1 MVKEAV
7 KSKTPMLDSFAR
19 DLVLMASSGQ
29 LDPIVGRE
37 PEINRI
43 MHILARRRKNNPVLI
58 GEPGVGKTAIVEGLA
73 HRIAQGTAPEVFL
86 DKHIM
91 VIDMGSLVAGT
102 KFRGEFEERL
112 KNLVKEVE
120 LVKNVILFIDEIH
133 TIVGAGG
140 SEGAVDAANIL
151 KPALARG
158 TFQCIGATTMDE
170 YRKHIEKD
178 AALERR
184 FQTVLVE
191 EPDREH
197 TLEILKGLR
206 TNYENFHN
214 VSFSDE
220 ALEAAVDLSSRYITS
235 RMQPDK
241 AIDLLDESGA
251 HCRIAF
257 VEKPA
262 EMLNIEDKIQRLTDT
277 KKHFVQVQAYEEAA
291 KIRDEINKL
300 KYTLDM
306 MGQEWRASLKKSRN
320 IIDVEDI
327 CRTLSSTTGIPVSGI
342 SRNETEKLLKM
353 EEYLH
358 KYVVAQDDAI
368 KAVSAAIRRSR
379 AGIASPKRPLGSFI
393 FLGPTGVGKTY
404 LAKQL
409 AQYLFGSEDA
419 LIRVDMSDYMEKHTT
434 SRLVGS
440 PPGYVGYGE
449 GGWLTEKVRR
459 KPYCV
464 ILFDEIEKA
473 HPDVFNLLLQM
484 LEEGEIQ
491 DSLGHRVSFRNAI
504 IIMTSNAGTREFAS
518 DSMVGFRREEESES
532 RSTIRSAAL
541 NELKR
546 SFRPEFLNRID
557 EIVVFDLLKPEE
569 IEAIFD
575 LMISELSGRLK
586 EKGITLSLSPK
597 AKKYFIEKGFDA
609 KFGARPMRRLIQKEL
624 EDEIAL
630 KLING
635 ELKSGFKVVFSEPCR
650 GKAFSHLRCCC
661 KQPAS
666 RK

>member
-7 KSKTPMLDSFAR
+7 KSKTPMLDSFAI

-29 LDPIVGRE
+29 LDPIVGRDR
-37 PEINRI
+37 EINRL

-58 GEPGVGKTAIVEGLA
+58 GEPGVGKTAIVEGFA
-73 HRIAQGTAPEVFL
+73 QRIAQGTAPEVFQE
-86 DKHIM
+86 KRIM

-120 LVKNVILFIDEIH
+120 SVKNVILFIDEIH

-262 EMLNIEDKIQRLTDT
+262 EMLNVEDKIQRLADE

-291 KIRDEINKL
+291 KARDEINKL

-306 MGQEWRASLKKSRN
+306 MAQEWRASLKLSRN

-327 CRTLSSTTGIPVSGI
+327 CRTLSAMTGIPVSGI

-358 KYVVAQDDAI
+358 RFVVAQDDAI

-504 IIMTSNAGTREFAS
+504 IIMTSNVGTREFAS
-518 DSMVGFRREEESES
+518 DSMVGFRREEESQS

-557 EIVVFDLLKPEE
+557 EIVVFDMLRAEE

-575 LMISELSGRLK
+575 LMLKELSDRLK
-586 EKGITLSLSPK
+586 EKGITISLSK
-597 AKKYFIEKGFDA
+597 RARKYFIEKGFDP

-635 ELKSGFKVVFSEPCR
+635 ELVPGSKVEFSEPCR

-666 RK
+666 QK

>member
-1 MVKEAV
+1 MVKETV

-37 PEINRI
+37 TEINRL

-58 GEPGVGKTAIVEGLA
+58 GEPGVGKTAIVEGFA
-73 HRIAQGTAPEVFL
+73 HRIAQGTAPDVFQEKRL
-86 DKHIM
+86 M

-120 LVKNVILFIDEIH
+120 SAKNVILFIDEIH

-184 FQTVLVE
+184 FQTILVE

-262 EMLNIEDKIQRLTDT
+262 EMLNLEDKIARLTET

-291 KIRDEINKL
+291 KVRDEINKL
-300 KYTLDM
+300 KYTLDV
-306 MGQEWRASLKKSRN
+306 MGQEWRASLKQNRN

-327 CRTLSSTTGIPVSGI
+327 CRTLSSMTGIPVSGI

-353 EEYLH
+353 EEHLH
-358 KYVVAQDDAI
+358 QNVIAQDDAI

-491 DSLGHRVSFRNAI
+491 DSMGHRVSFRNAV

-518 DSMVGFRREEESES
+518 DSMVGFRREEEAES

-557 EIVVFDLLKPEE
+557 EIVVFDMLRPKE

-575 LMISELSGRLK
+575 LMIRELSERLK
-586 EKGITLSLSPK
+586 EKEIALSISAK

-635 ELKSGFKVVFSEPCR
+635 ELKDGDCAQVTLTKGRIQIS
-650 GKAFSHLRCCC
+650 
-661 KQPAS
+661 
-666 RK
+666 

>member
-1 MVKEAV
+1 MVKENV
-7 KSKTPMLDSFAR
+7 KSKTPLLDSFAK
-19 DLVLMASSGQ
+19 DLVFMASSGQ

-37 PEINRI
+37 AEINRL

-58 GEPGVGKTAIVEGLA
+58 GDPGVGKTAIVEGLA
-73 HRIAQGTAPEVFL
+73 QRIAQGSAPEVFQG
-86 DKHIM
+86 KRIM

-120 LVKNVILFIDEIH
+120 SAKDVILFIDEIH

-158 TFQCIGATTMDE
+158 SFQCIGATTMDE
-170 YRKHIEKD
+170 YRKRIEKD

-184 FQTVLVE
+184 FQTILVE

-214 VSFSDE
+214 VSFTDE
-220 ALEAAVDLSSRYITS
+220 ALEAAVDLSTRYITS

-262 EMLNIEDKIQRLTDT
+262 EMLNLEDKVVRLTEE
-277 KKHFVQVQAYEEAA
+277 KKHYVQIQAYEDAA
-291 KIRDEINKL
+291 RVRDEVNKI

-306 MGQEWRASLKKSRN
+306 MGEEWRASLKMSRN

-327 CRTLSSTTGIPVSGI
+327 CRTLSVMTGIPVSGI
-342 SRNETEKLLKM
+342 SRSETEKLLKM

-358 KYVVAQDDAI
+358 QYVVGQDDAI

-379 AGIASPKRPLGSFI
+379 AGIASPRRPLGSFI

-409 AQYLFGSEDA
+409 ANYLFGSEDA

-440 PPGYVGYGE
+440 PPGYVGYEE

-491 DSLGHRVSFRNAI
+491 DNMGRRVSFRNAV

-518 DSMVGFRREEESES
+518 DSIVGFRREEESRS

-557 EIVVFDLLKPEE
+557 EVVVFDLLQPKQ

-575 LMISELSGRLK
+575 LMLKELSDRLA
-586 EKGITLSLSPK
+586 EKGITISLTPK
-597 AKKYFIEKGFDA
+597 TKKYFIKKGFDP

-624 EDEIAL
+624 EDVIAL

-635 ELKSGFKVVFSEPCR
+635 ELKSGSTVEF
-650 GKAFSHLRCCC
+650 
-661 KQPAS
+661 
-666 RK
+666 

>member
-1 MVKEAV
+1 
-7 KSKTPMLDSFAR
+7 MLDSFAR

-29 LDPIVGRE
+29 LDPIVGRDR
-37 PEINRI
+37 EINRL

-58 GEPGVGKTAIVEGLA
+58 GEPGVGKTAIVEGFA
-73 HRIAQGTAPEVFL
+73 QRIAQGTAPEVFQE
-86 DKHIM
+86 KRIM

-120 LVKNVILFIDEIH
+120 SVKNVILFIDEIH

-262 EMLNIEDKIQRLTDT
+262 EMLNVEDKIQRLTDE

-291 KIRDEINKL
+291 KARDEINKL

-306 MGQEWRASLKKSRN
+306 MAQEWRASLKLSRN

-327 CRTLSSTTGIPVSGI
+327 CRTLSAMTGIPVSGI

-358 KYVVAQDDAI
+358 KFVVAQDDAI

-518 DSMVGFRREEESES
+518 DSMVGFRREEESQS

-557 EIVVFDLLKPEE
+557 EIVVFDMLRAEE

-575 LMISELSGRLK
+575 LMLKELSDRLK
-586 EKGITLSLSPK
+586 EKGITISLSK
-597 AKKYFIEKGFDA
+597 RARKYFIEKGFDP

-635 ELKSGFKVVFSEPCR
+635 ELVPGSKVEFSEPCR

-666 RK
+666 QK

>member
-1 MVKEAV
+1 
-7 KSKTPMLDSFAR
+7 MLDSFAR

-29 LDPIVGRE
+29 LDPIVGRDR
-37 PEINRI
+37 EINRL

-58 GEPGVGKTAIVEGLA
+58 GEPGVGKTAIVEGFA
-73 HRIAQGTAPEVFL
+73 QRIAQGTAPEVFQE
-86 DKHIM
+86 KRIM

-120 LVKNVILFIDEIH
+120 SVKNVILFIDEIH

-262 EMLNIEDKIQRLTDT
+262 EMLNVEDKIQRLTDE

-291 KIRDEINKL
+291 KARDEINKL

-306 MGQEWRASLKKSRN
+306 MAQEWRASLKLSRN

-327 CRTLSSTTGIPVSGI
+327 CRTLSAMTGIPVSGI

-358 KYVVAQDDAI
+358 RFVVAQDDAI

-518 DSMVGFRREEESES
+518 DSMVGFRREEESQS
-532 RSTIRSAAL
+532 RSTIKSAAL

-557 EIVVFDLLKPEE
+557 EIVVFDMLRAEE

-575 LMISELSGRLK
+575 LMLKELSDRLK
-586 EKGITLSLSPK
+586 EKGITISLSK
-597 AKKYFIEKGFDA
+597 RARKYFIEKGFDP

-635 ELKSGFKVVFSEPCR
+635 ELVPGSKVEFSEPCR

-666 RK
+666 QK

>member
-1 MVKEAV
+1 
-7 KSKTPMLDSFAR
+7 MLDSFAR

-37 PEINRI
+37 TEINRL

-58 GEPGVGKTAIVEGLA
+58 GEPGVGKTAIVEGFA
-73 HRIAQGTAPEVFL
+73 HRIAQGTAPDVFL
-86 DKHIM
+86 EKRLM

-120 LVKNVILFIDEIH
+120 SAKNVILFIDEIH

-184 FQTVLVE
+184 FQTILVE

-262 EMLNIEDKIQRLTDT
+262 EMLNLEDKIARLTET

-291 KIRDEINKL
+291 KVRDEINKL
-300 KYTLDM
+300 KYTLDV
-306 MGQEWRASLKKSRN
+306 MGQEWRASLKQNRN

-327 CRTLSSTTGIPVSGI
+327 CRTLSSMTGIPVSGI

-353 EEYLH
+353 EEHLH
-358 KYVVAQDDAI
+358 QNVIAQDDAI

-491 DSLGHRVSFRNAI
+491 DSMGHRVSFRNAV

-518 DSMVGFRREEESES
+518 DSMVGFRREEEAES

-557 EIVVFDLLKPEE
+557 EIVVFDMLRPKE

-575 LMISELSGRLK
+575 LMIRELSERLK
-586 EKGITLSLSPK
+586 EKEIALSISAK

-635 ELKSGFKVVFSEPCR
+635 ELKNGDCTQVTLTKGRIQIS
-650 GKAFSHLRCCC
+650 
-661 KQPAS
+661 
-666 RK
+666 

>member
-37 PEINRI
+37 TEINRL

-58 GEPGVGKTAIVEGLA
+58 GEPGVGKTAIVEGFA
-73 HRIAQGTAPEVFL
+73 HRIAQGTAPDVFL
-86 DKHIM
+86 EKRLM

-120 LVKNVILFIDEIH
+120 SAKNVILFIDEIH

-184 FQTVLVE
+184 FQTILVE

-262 EMLNIEDKIQRLTDT
+262 EMLNLEDKITRLTET

-291 KIRDEINKL
+291 KVRDEINKL
-300 KYTLDM
+300 KYTLDV
-306 MGQEWRASLKKSRN
+306 MGQEWRASLKQNRN

-327 CRTLSSTTGIPVSGI
+327 CRTLSSMTGIPVSGI

-353 EEYLH
+353 EEHLH
-358 KYVVAQDDAI
+358 QNVIAQDDAI

-491 DSLGHRVSFRNAI
+491 DSMGHRVSFRNAV

-557 EIVVFDLLKPEE
+557 EIVVFDMLRPKE

-575 LMISELSGRLK
+575 LMIRELSERLK
-586 EKGITLSLSPK
+586 EKEIALSISAK

-635 ELKSGFKVVFSEPCR
+635 ELKNGDCAQVTLTKGRIQIS
-650 GKAFSHLRCCC
+650 
-661 KQPAS
+661 
-666 RK
+666 

>member
-37 PEINRI
+37 TEINRL

-58 GEPGVGKTAIVEGLA
+58 GEPGVGKTAIVEGFA
-73 HRIAQGTAPEVFL
+73 HRIAQGTAPDVFQEKRL
-86 DKHIM
+86 M

-120 LVKNVILFIDEIH
+120 SAKNVILFIDEIH

-184 FQTVLVE
+184 FQTILVE

-262 EMLNIEDKIQRLTDT
+262 EMLNLEDKIARLTET

-291 KIRDEINKL
+291 KVRDEINKL
-300 KYTLDM
+300 KYTLDV
-306 MGQEWRASLKKSRN
+306 MGQEWRASLKQNRN

-327 CRTLSSTTGIPVSGI
+327 CRTLSSMTGIPVSGI

-353 EEYLH
+353 EEHLH
-358 KYVVAQDDAI
+358 QNVIAQDDAI

-491 DSLGHRVSFRNAI
+491 DSMGHRVSFRNAV

-557 EIVVFDLLKPEE
+557 EIVVFDMLRPKE

-575 LMISELSGRLK
+575 LMIRELSERLK
-586 EKGITLSLSPK
+586 EKEIALSISAK

-635 ELKSGFKVVFSEPCR
+635 ELKDGDCAQVTLTKGRIQIS
-650 GKAFSHLRCCC
+650 
-661 KQPAS
+661 
-666 RK
+666 

>member
-1 MVKEAV
+1 
-7 KSKTPMLDSFAR
+7 MLDSFAR

-29 LDPIVGRE
+29 LDPIVGRDR
-37 PEINRI
+37 EINRL

-58 GEPGVGKTAIVEGLA
+58 GEPGVGKTAIVEGFA
-73 HRIAQGTAPEVFL
+73 QRIAQGTAPEVFQE
-86 DKHIM
+86 KRIM

-120 LVKNVILFIDEIH
+120 SVKNVILFIDEIH

-262 EMLNIEDKIQRLTDT
+262 EMLNVEDKIQRLTDE

-291 KIRDEINKL
+291 KARDEINKL

-306 MGQEWRASLKKSRN
+306 MAQEWRASLKLSRN

-327 CRTLSSTTGIPVSGI
+327 CRTLSAMTGIPVSGI

-358 KYVVAQDDAI
+358 RFVVAQDDAI

-518 DSMVGFRREEESES
+518 DSMVGFRREEEAQS

-557 EIVVFDLLKPEE
+557 EIVVFDMLRAEE

-575 LMISELSGRLK
+575 LMLKELSDRLK
-586 EKGITLSLSPK
+586 EKGITISLSK
-597 AKKYFIEKGFDA
+597 RARKYFIEKGFDP

-635 ELKSGFKVVFSEPCR
+635 ELVPGSKVEFSEPCR

-666 RK
+666 QK

>member
-7 KSKTPMLDSFAR
+7 RSKTPMLDSFAR

-37 PEINRI
+37 TEINRL
-43 MHILARRRKNNPVLI
+43 MHILARRRKNNPVLL
-58 GEPGVGKTAIVEGLA
+58 GDPGVGKTAIVEGFA
-73 HRIAQGTAPEVFL
+73 QRIAQGTAPEVFL
-86 DKHIM
+86 EKRLM

-112 KNLVKEVE
+112 KNLIKEVE
-120 LVKNVILFIDEIH
+120 SVKNVILFIDEIH

-170 YRKHIEKD
+170 YRKNIEKD

-197 TLEILKGLR
+197 TLAILKGLR

-262 EMLNIEDKIQRLTDT
+262 EMLNIEDKIERLTDE
-277 KKHFVQVQAYEEAA
+277 KKHFVQVQAYENAA
-291 KIRDEINKL
+291 QVRDEINKL

-306 MGQEWRASLKKSRN
+306 MGQEWRASLKKNRN

-327 CRTLSSTTGIPVSGI
+327 CRTISAMTGIPVSGI
-342 SRNETEKLLKM
+342 SHNETEKLLKM

-358 KYVVAQDDAI
+358 QYVVAQDDAI

-504 IIMTSNAGTREFAS
+504 IIMTSNAGTQEFAS
-518 DSMVGFRREEESES
+518 GSMVGFRREEEAES

-557 EIVVFDLLKPEE
+557 EIVVFDLLRPKE

-575 LMISELSGRLK
+575 LMLKELSERLK
-586 EKGITLSLSPK
+586 EKGITLYLTK
-597 AKKYFIEKGFDA
+597 GARKYFIEKGFDA

-624 EDEIAL
+624 EDEVAL
-630 KLING
+630 RLING
-635 ELKSGFKVVFSEPCR
+635 ELKNGSKVEFSAPYR
-650 GKAFSHLRCCC
+650 GKAFSHLQCCC
-661 KQPAS
+661 RQPAS

>member
-1 MVKEAV
+1 
-7 KSKTPMLDSFAR
+7 MLDSFAR

-37 PEINRI
+37 TEINRL

-58 GEPGVGKTAIVEGLA
+58 GEPGVGKTAIVEGFA
-73 HRIAQGTAPEVFL
+73 HRIAQGTAPDVFL
-86 DKHIM
+86 EKRLM

-120 LVKNVILFIDEIH
+120 SAKNVILFIDEIH

-184 FQTVLVE
+184 FQTILVE

-262 EMLNIEDKIQRLTDT
+262 EMLNLEDKIARLTET

-291 KIRDEINKL
+291 KVRDEINKL
-300 KYTLDM
+300 KYTLDV
-306 MGQEWRASLKKSRN
+306 MGQEWRASLKQNRN

-327 CRTLSSTTGIPVSGI
+327 CRTLSSMTGIPVSGI

-353 EEYLH
+353 EEHLH
-358 KYVVAQDDAI
+358 QNVIAQDDAI

-491 DSLGHRVSFRNAI
+491 DSMGHRVSFRNAV

-557 EIVVFDLLKPEE
+557 EIVVFDMLRPKE

-575 LMISELSGRLK
+575 LMIRELSERLK
-586 EKGITLSLSPK
+586 EKEIALSISAK

-635 ELKSGFKVVFSEPCR
+635 ELKNGDCAQVTLTKGRIQIS
-650 GKAFSHLRCCC
+650 
-661 KQPAS
+661 
-666 RK
+666 

>member
-37 PEINRI
+37 TEINRL

-58 GEPGVGKTAIVEGLA
+58 GEPGVGKTAIVEGFA
-73 HRIAQGTAPEVFL
+73 HRIAQGTAPDVFQEKRL
-86 DKHIM
+86 M

-120 LVKNVILFIDEIH
+120 SAKNVILFIDEIH

-184 FQTVLVE
+184 FQTILVE

-262 EMLNIEDKIQRLTDT
+262 EMLNLEDKIARLTET

-291 KIRDEINKL
+291 KVRDEINKL
-300 KYTLDM
+300 KYTLDV
-306 MGQEWRASLKKSRN
+306 MGQEWRTSLKQNRN

-327 CRTLSSTTGIPVSGI
+327 CRTLSSMTGIPVSGI

-353 EEYLH
+353 EEHLH
-358 KYVVAQDDAI
+358 QNVIAQDDAI

-419 LIRVDMSDYMEKHTT
+419 LIRIDMSDYMEKHTT

-491 DSLGHRVSFRNAI
+491 DSMGHRVSFRNAV

-557 EIVVFDLLKPEE
+557 EIVVFDMLRPKE

-575 LMISELSGRLK
+575 LMIRELSERLK
-586 EKGITLSLSPK
+586 EKEIALSISAK

-635 ELKSGFKVVFSEPCR
+635 ELKNGDCAQVTLTKGRIQIS
-650 GKAFSHLRCCC
+650 
-661 KQPAS
+661 
-666 RK
+666 

>member
-37 PEINRI
+37 TEINRL

-58 GEPGVGKTAIVEGLA
+58 GEPGVGKTAIVEGFA
-73 HRIAQGTAPEVFL
+73 HRIAQGTAPDVFQEKRL
-86 DKHIM
+86 M

-120 LVKNVILFIDEIH
+120 SAKNVILFIDEIH

-184 FQTVLVE
+184 FQTILVE

-220 ALEAAVDLSSRYITS
+220 ALETAVDLSSRYITS

-262 EMLNIEDKIQRLTDT
+262 EMLNLEDKIARLTET

-291 KIRDEINKL
+291 KVRDEINKL
-300 KYTLDM
+300 KYTLDV
-306 MGQEWRASLKKSRN
+306 MGQEWRTSLKQNRN

-327 CRTLSSTTGIPVSGI
+327 CRTLSSMTGIPVSGI

-353 EEYLH
+353 EEHLH
-358 KYVVAQDDAI
+358 QNVIAQDDAI

-419 LIRVDMSDYMEKHTT
+419 LIRIDMSDYMEKHTT

-491 DSLGHRVSFRNAI
+491 DSMGHRVSFRNAV

-557 EIVVFDLLKPEE
+557 EIVVFDMLRPKE

-575 LMISELSGRLK
+575 LMIRELSERLK
-586 EKGITLSLSPK
+586 EKEIALSISAK

-635 ELKSGFKVVFSEPCR
+635 ELKNGDCAQVTLTKGRIQIS
-650 GKAFSHLRCCC
+650 
-661 KQPAS
+661 
-666 RK
+666 

>member
-37 PEINRI
+37 TEINRL

-58 GEPGVGKTAIVEGLA
+58 GEPGVGKTAIVEGFA
-73 HRIAQGTAPEVFL
+73 HRIAQGTAPDVFQEKRL
-86 DKHIM
+86 M

-120 LVKNVILFIDEIH
+120 SAKNVILFIDEIH

-184 FQTVLVE
+184 FQTILVE

-262 EMLNIEDKIQRLTDT
+262 EMLNLEDKIARLTET

-291 KIRDEINKL
+291 KVRDEINKL
-300 KYTLDM
+300 KYTLDV
-306 MGQEWRASLKKSRN
+306 MGQEWRASLKQNRN

-327 CRTLSSTTGIPVSGI
+327 CRTLSSMTGIPVSGI

-353 EEYLH
+353 EEHLH
-358 KYVVAQDDAI
+358 QNVIAQDDAI

-491 DSLGHRVSFRNAI
+491 DSMGHRVSFRNAV

-557 EIVVFDLLKPEE
+557 EIVVFDMLRPKE

-575 LMISELSGRLK
+575 LMIRELSERLK
-586 EKGITLSLSPK
+586 EKEIALSISAK

-635 ELKSGFKVVFSEPCR
+635 ELKNGDCAQVTLTKGRIQIS
-650 GKAFSHLRCCC
+650 
-661 KQPAS
+661 
-666 RK
+666 

>member
-7 KSKTPMLDSFAR
+7 KSKTPMLDGFAR
-19 DLVLMASSGQ
+19 DLVLMAQTGQ

-37 PEINRI
+37 TEINRL

-58 GEPGVGKTAIVEGLA
+58 GEPGVGKTAIVEGFA
-73 HRIAQGTAPEVFL
+73 HRIAQGTAPEVFQE
-86 DKHIM
+86 KRIM

-120 LVKNVILFIDEIH
+120 SVKNVILFIDEIH

-184 FQTVLVE
+184 FQIILVE
-191 EPDREH
+191 EPDRTQ
-197 TLEILKGLR
+197 TLDILKGLR

-262 EMLNIEDKIQRLTDT
+262 EMLNLEDKIARLTEE
-277 KKHFVQVQAYEEAA
+277 KKHFVQVQAYENAA
-291 KIRDEINKL
+291 QVRDEINKL

-306 MGQEWRASLKKSRN
+306 MGQEWRASLKQSRN

-327 CRTLSSTTGIPVSGI
+327 CRTLSSMTGIPVSGI
-342 SRNETEKLLKM
+342 SRNETEKLLNM
-353 EEYLH
+353 EEHLH
-358 KYVVAQDDAI
+358 RHVIAQDDAI
-368 KAVSAAIRRSR
+368 SAVSAAIRRSR

-449 GGWLTEKVRR
+449 GGFLTEKVRR

-491 DSLGHRVSFRNAI
+491 DSMGHRVSFRNAV

-518 DSMVGFRREEESES
+518 DSIVGFRREEEAQSH
-532 RSTIRSAAL
+532 STIKSAAL

-557 EIVVFDLLKPEE
+557 EIVVFDLLKPKE

-575 LMISELSGRLK
+575 LMLDELSERLK
-586 EKGITLSLSPK
+586 EKDITLSISLK

-635 ELKSGFKVVFSEPCR
+635 ELKNGDCAQVTLTK
-650 GKAFSHLRCCC
+650 GKIQIS
-661 KQPAS
+661 
-666 RK
+666 

>member
-1 MVKEAV
+1 
-7 KSKTPMLDSFAR
+7 MLVSFAR

-29 LDPIVGRE
+29 LDPIVGRDR
-37 PEINRI
+37 EINRL

-58 GEPGVGKTAIVEGLA
+58 GEPGVGKTAIAEGFA
-73 HRIAQGTAPEVFL
+73 QRIAQGTAPEVFQE
-86 DKHIM
+86 KRIM

-120 LVKNVILFIDEIH
+120 SVKNVILFIDEIH

-262 EMLNIEDKIQRLTDT
+262 EMLNVEDKIQRLTDE

-291 KIRDEINKL
+291 KARDEINKL

-306 MGQEWRASLKKSRN
+306 MAQEWRASLKLSRN

-327 CRTLSSTTGIPVSGI
+327 CRTLSAMTGIPVSGI

-358 KYVVAQDDAI
+358 KFVVAQDDAI

-518 DSMVGFRREEESES
+518 DSMVGFRREEESQS

-557 EIVVFDLLKPEE
+557 EIVVFDMLRAEE

-575 LMISELSGRLK
+575 LMLKELSDRLK
-586 EKGITLSLSPK
+586 EKGITISLSK
-597 AKKYFIEKGFDA
+597 RARKYFIEKGFDP

-635 ELKSGFKVVFSEPCR
+635 ELVPGSKVEFSEPCR

-666 RK
+666 QK

>member
-1 MVKEAV
+1 MIKEAV

-37 PEINRI
+37 TEINRL

-58 GEPGVGKTAIVEGLA
+58 GEPGVGKTAIVEGFA
-73 HRIAQGTAPEVFL
+73 HRIAQGTAPDVFL
-86 DKHIM
+86 EKRLM

-120 LVKNVILFIDEIH
+120 SAKNVILFIDEIH

-184 FQTVLVE
+184 FQTILVE

-262 EMLNIEDKIQRLTDT
+262 EMLNLEDKIARLTET

-291 KIRDEINKL
+291 KVRDEINKL
-300 KYTLDM
+300 KYTLDV
-306 MGQEWRASLKKSRN
+306 MGQEWRASLKQNRN

-327 CRTLSSTTGIPVSGI
+327 CRTLSSMTGIPVSGI

-353 EEYLH
+353 EEHLH
-358 KYVVAQDDAI
+358 QNVIAQDDAI

-491 DSLGHRVSFRNAI
+491 DSMGHRVSFRNAV

-557 EIVVFDLLKPEE
+557 EIVVFDMLRPKE

-575 LMISELSGRLK
+575 LMIRELSERLK
-586 EKGITLSLSPK
+586 EKGIALSISAK

-635 ELKSGFKVVFSEPCR
+635 ELKNGDCAQVTLTKGRIQIS
-650 GKAFSHLRCCC
+650 
-661 KQPAS
+661 
-666 RK
+666 

>member
-1 MVKEAV
+1 
-7 KSKTPMLDSFAR
+7 MLDSFAR

-37 PEINRI
+37 TEINRL

-58 GEPGVGKTAIVEGLA
+58 GEPGVGKTAIVEGFA

-86 DKHIM
+86 DKRIM

-120 LVKNVILFIDEIH
+120 SVKNVILFIDEIH

-306 MGQEWRASLKKSRN
+306 MGQEWRASLKKNRN

-327 CRTLSSTTGIPVSGI
+327 CRTLSSMTGIPVSGI

-419 LIRVDMSDYMEKHTT
+419 LIRVDMSDYREKHTT

-575 LMISELSGRLK
+575 LMISELSQRLK
-586 EKGITLSLSPK
+586 EKGITLSLSKK

-609 KFGARPMRRLIQKEL
+609 KFGARPMRSLIQKEL

-635 ELKSGFKVVFSEPCR
+635 ELVSGSTVVFSEPCR

>member
-37 PEINRI
+37 TEINRL

-58 GEPGVGKTAIVEGLA
+58 GEPGVGKTAIVEGFA
-73 HRIAQGTAPEVFL
+73 HRIAQGTAPDVFQEKRL
-86 DKHIM
+86 M

-120 LVKNVILFIDEIH
+120 SAKNVILFIDEIH

-184 FQTVLVE
+184 FQTILVE

-262 EMLNIEDKIQRLTDT
+262 EMLNLEDKIARLTET

-291 KIRDEINKL
+291 KVRDEINKL
-300 KYTLDM
+300 KYTLDV
-306 MGQEWRASLKKSRN
+306 MGQEWRASLKQNRN

-327 CRTLSSTTGIPVSGI
+327 CRTLSSMTGIPVSGI

-353 EEYLH
+353 EEHLH
-358 KYVVAQDDAI
+358 QNVIAQDDAI

-419 LIRVDMSDYMEKHTT
+419 LIRIDMSDYMEKHTT

-491 DSLGHRVSFRNAI
+491 DSMGHRVSFRNAV

-557 EIVVFDLLKPEE
+557 EIVVFDMLRPKE

-575 LMISELSGRLK
+575 LMIRELSERLK
-586 EKGITLSLSPK
+586 EKGITLSISAK

-635 ELKSGFKVVFSEPCR
+635 ELKNGDCAQVTLTKGRIQIS
-650 GKAFSHLRCCC
+650 
-661 KQPAS
+661 
-666 RK
+666 

>member
-1 MVKEAV
+1 MVKETV

-37 PEINRI
+37 TEINRL

-58 GEPGVGKTAIVEGLA
+58 GEPGVGKTAIVEGFA
-73 HRIAQGTAPEVFL
+73 HRIAQGTAPDVFQEKRL
-86 DKHIM
+86 M

-120 LVKNVILFIDEIH
+120 SAKNVILFIDEIH

-184 FQTVLVE
+184 FQTILVE

-262 EMLNIEDKIQRLTDT
+262 EMLNLEDKIARLTET

-291 KIRDEINKL
+291 KVRDEINKL
-300 KYTLDM
+300 KYTLDV
-306 MGQEWRASLKKSRN
+306 MGQEWRASLKQNRN

-327 CRTLSSTTGIPVSGI
+327 CRTLSSMTGIPVSGI

-353 EEYLH
+353 EEHLH
-358 KYVVAQDDAI
+358 QNVIAQDDAI

-491 DSLGHRVSFRNAI
+491 DSMGHRVSFRNAV

-518 DSMVGFRREEESES
+518 DSMVGFRREEEAES

-557 EIVVFDLLKPEE
+557 EIVVFDMLRPKE

-575 LMISELSGRLK
+575 LMIRELSERLK
-586 EKGITLSLSPK
+586 EKEIALSISAK

-635 ELKSGFKVVFSEPCR
+635 ELKNGDCAQVTLTKGRIQIS
-650 GKAFSHLRCCC
+650 
-661 KQPAS
+661 
-666 RK
+666 

>member
-1 MVKEAV
+1 
-7 KSKTPMLDSFAR
+7 MLDSFAR

-37 PEINRI
+37 TEINRL

-58 GEPGVGKTAIVEGLA
+58 GEPGVGKTAIVEGFA
-73 HRIAQGTAPEVFL
+73 HRIAQGTAPDVFL
-86 DKHIM
+86 EKRLM

-120 LVKNVILFIDEIH
+120 SAKNVILFIDEIH

-184 FQTVLVE
+184 FQTILVE

-262 EMLNIEDKIQRLTDT
+262 EMLNLEDKIARLTET

-291 KIRDEINKL
+291 KVRDEINKL
-300 KYTLDM
+300 KYTLDV
-306 MGQEWRASLKKSRN
+306 MGQEWRASLKQNRN

-327 CRTLSSTTGIPVSGI
+327 CRTLSSMTGIPVSGI

-353 EEYLH
+353 EEHLH
-358 KYVVAQDDAI
+358 QNVIAQDDAI

-491 DSLGHRVSFRNAI
+491 DSMGHRVSFRNAV

-557 EIVVFDLLKPEE
+557 EIVVFDMLRPKE

-575 LMISELSGRLK
+575 LMIRELSERLK
-586 EKGITLSLSPK
+586 EKGIALSISAK

-635 ELKSGFKVVFSEPCR
+635 ELKNGDCAQVTLTKGRIQIS
-650 GKAFSHLRCCC
+650 
-661 KQPAS
+661 
-666 RK
+666 

>member
-1 MVKEAV
+1 
-7 KSKTPMLDSFAR
+7 
-19 DLVLMASSGQ
+19 
-29 LDPIVGRE
+29 
-37 PEINRI
+37 
-43 MHILARRRKNNPVLI
+43 
-58 GEPGVGKTAIVEGLA
+58 
-73 HRIAQGTAPEVFL
+73 
-86 DKHIM
+86 
-91 VIDMGSLVAGT
+91 
-102 KFRGEFEERL
+102 
-112 KNLVKEVE
+112 
-120 LVKNVILFIDEIH
+120 
-133 TIVGAGG
+133 
-140 SEGAVDAANIL
+140 
-151 KPALARG
+151 
-158 TFQCIGATTMDE
+158 
-170 YRKHIEKD
+170 
-178 AALERR
+178 
-184 FQTVLVE
+184 
-191 EPDREH
+191 
-197 TLEILKGLR
+197 
-206 TNYENFHN
+206 
-214 VSFSDE
+214 
-220 ALEAAVDLSSRYITS
+220 
-235 RMQPDK
+235 
-241 AIDLLDESGA
+241 
-251 HCRIAF
+251 
-257 VEKPA
+257 
-262 EMLNIEDKIQRLTDT
+262 
-277 KKHFVQVQAYEEAA
+277 
-291 KIRDEINKL
+291 
-300 KYTLDM
+300 
-306 MGQEWRASLKKSRN
+306 
-320 IIDVEDI
+320 
-327 CRTLSSTTGIPVSGI
+327 
-342 SRNETEKLLKM
+342 KM
-353 EEYLH
+353 EEHLH
-358 KYVVAQDDAI
+358 QNVIAQDDAI

-491 DSLGHRVSFRNAI
+491 DSMGHRVSFRNAV

-518 DSMVGFRREEESES
+518 DSMVGFRREEEAES

-557 EIVVFDLLKPEE
+557 EIVVFDMLRPKE

-575 LMISELSGRLK
+575 LMIRELSERLK
-586 EKGITLSLSPK
+586 EKEIALSISAK

-635 ELKSGFKVVFSEPCR
+635 ELKNGDCAQVTLTKGRIQIS
-650 GKAFSHLRCCC
+650 
-661 KQPAS
+661 
-666 RK
+666 

>member
-1 MVKEAV
+1 
-7 KSKTPMLDSFAR
+7 
-19 DLVLMASSGQ
+19 
-29 LDPIVGRE
+29 
-37 PEINRI
+37 

-58 GEPGVGKTAIVEGLA
+58 GEPGVGKTAIAEGFA
-73 HRIAQGTAPEVFL
+73 QRIAQGTAPEVFQE
-86 DKHIM
+86 KRIM

-120 LVKNVILFIDEIH
+120 SVKNVILFIDEIH

-206 TNYENFHN
+206 TNYEIFHN

-262 EMLNIEDKIQRLTDT
+262 EMLNVEDKIQRLTDE

-291 KIRDEINKL
+291 KARDEINKL

-306 MGQEWRASLKKSRN
+306 MAQEWRASLKLSRN

-327 CRTLSSTTGIPVSGI
+327 CRTLSAMTGIPVSGI

-358 KYVVAQDDAI
+358 KFVVAQDDAI

-518 DSMVGFRREEESES
+518 DSMVGFRREEESQS

-557 EIVVFDLLKPEE
+557 EIVVFDMLRAEE

-575 LMISELSGRLK
+575 LMLKELSDRLK
-586 EKGITLSLSPK
+586 EKGITISLSK
-597 AKKYFIEKGFDA
+597 RARKYFIEKGFDP

-635 ELKSGFKVVFSEPCR
+635 ELVPGSKVEFSEPCR

-666 RK
+666 QK

>member
-1 MVKEAV
+1 MVKENV
-7 KSKTPMLDSFAR
+7 KSKTPLLDSFAK
-19 DLVLMASSGQ
+19 DLVFMASSGQ

-37 PEINRI
+37 AEINRL

-58 GEPGVGKTAIVEGLA
+58 GDPGVGKTAIVEGLA
-73 HRIAQGTAPEVFL
+73 QRIAQGSAPEVFQG
-86 DKHIM
+86 KRIM

-120 LVKNVILFIDEIH
+120 SAKDVILFIDEIH

-158 TFQCIGATTMDE
+158 SFQCIGATTMDE
-170 YRKHIEKD
+170 YRKRIEKD

-184 FQTVLVE
+184 FQTILVE

-214 VSFSDE
+214 VSFTDE
-220 ALEAAVDLSSRYITS
+220 ALEAAVDLSTRYITS

-262 EMLNIEDKIQRLTDT
+262 EMLNLEDKVVRLTEE
-277 KKHFVQVQAYEEAA
+277 KKHYVQIQAYEDAA
-291 KIRDEINKL
+291 RVRDEVNKI

-306 MGQEWRASLKKSRN
+306 MGEEWRASLKMSRN

-327 CRTLSSTTGIPVSGI
+327 CRTLSVMTGIPVSGI
-342 SRNETEKLLKM
+342 SRSETEKLLKM

-358 KYVVAQDDAI
+358 QYVVGQDDAI

-379 AGIASPKRPLGSFI
+379 AGIASPRRPLGSFI

-409 AQYLFGSEDA
+409 ANYLFGSEDA

-440 PPGYVGYGE
+440 PPGYVGYEE

-491 DSLGHRVSFRNAI
+491 DNMGRRVSFRNAV

-518 DSMVGFRREEESES
+518 DSIVGFRREEESRS
-532 RSTIRSAAL
+532 RSTIKSAAL

-557 EIVVFDLLKPEE
+557 EVVVFDLLQPKQ

-575 LMISELSGRLK
+575 LMLKELSDRLA
-586 EKGITLSLSPK
+586 EKGITVSLTPK
-597 AKKYFIEKGFDA
+597 TKKYFIKKGFDP

-624 EDEIAL
+624 EDVIAL

-635 ELKSGFKVVFSEPCR
+635 ELKSGSTVEF
-650 GKAFSHLRCCC
+650 
-661 KQPAS
+661 
-666 RK
+666 

>member
-37 PEINRI
+37 TEINRL

-58 GEPGVGKTAIVEGLA
+58 GEPGVGKTAIVEGFA
-73 HRIAQGTAPEVFL
+73 HRIAQGTAPDVFL
-86 DKHIM
+86 EKRLM

-120 LVKNVILFIDEIH
+120 SAKNVILFIDEIH

-184 FQTVLVE
+184 FQTILVE

-262 EMLNIEDKIQRLTDT
+262 EMLNLEDKIARLTET

-291 KIRDEINKL
+291 KVRDEINKL
-300 KYTLDM
+300 KYTLDV
-306 MGQEWRASLKKSRN
+306 MGQEWRASLKQNRN

-327 CRTLSSTTGIPVSGI
+327 CRTLSSMTGIPVSGI

-353 EEYLH
+353 EEHLH
-358 KYVVAQDDAI
+358 QNVIAQDDAI

-419 LIRVDMSDYMEKHTT
+419 LIRIDMSDYMEKHTT

-491 DSLGHRVSFRNAI
+491 DSMGHRVSFRNAV

-557 EIVVFDLLKPEE
+557 EIVVFDMLRPKE

-575 LMISELSGRLK
+575 LMIRELSERLK
-586 EKGITLSLSPK
+586 EKEIALSISAK

-635 ELKSGFKVVFSEPCR
+635 ELKNGDCAQVTLTKGRIQIS
-650 GKAFSHLRCCC
+650 
-661 KQPAS
+661 
-666 RK
+666 

>member
-1 MVKEAV
+1 
-7 KSKTPMLDSFAR
+7 MLDSFAR

-37 PEINRI
+37 TEINRL

-58 GEPGVGKTAIVEGLA
+58 GEPGVGKTAIVEGFA
-73 HRIAQGTAPEVFL
+73 HRIAQGTAPDVFL
-86 DKHIM
+86 EKRLM

-120 LVKNVILFIDEIH
+120 SAKNVILFIDEIH

-184 FQTVLVE
+184 FQTILVE

-262 EMLNIEDKIQRLTDT
+262 EMLNLEDKIARLTET

-291 KIRDEINKL
+291 KVRDEINKL
-300 KYTLDM
+300 KYTLDV
-306 MGQEWRASLKKSRN
+306 MGQEWRASLKQNRN

-327 CRTLSSTTGIPVSGI
+327 CRTLSSMTGIPVSGI

-353 EEYLH
+353 EEHLH
-358 KYVVAQDDAI
+358 QNVIAQDDAI

-419 LIRVDMSDYMEKHTT
+419 LIRIDMSDYMEKHTT

-491 DSLGHRVSFRNAI
+491 DSMGHRVSFRNAV

-557 EIVVFDLLKPEE
+557 EIVVFDMLRPKE

-575 LMISELSGRLK
+575 LMIRELSERLK
-586 EKGITLSLSPK
+586 EKEIALSISAN

-635 ELKSGFKVVFSEPCR
+635 ELKNGDCAQVTLTKGRIQIS
-650 GKAFSHLRCCC
+650 
-661 KQPAS
+661 
-666 RK
+666 

>member
-37 PEINRI
+37 TEINRL

-58 GEPGVGKTAIVEGLA
+58 GEPGVGKTAIVEGFA
-73 HRIAQGTAPEVFL
+73 HRIAQGTAPDVFL
-86 DKHIM
+86 EKRLM

-120 LVKNVILFIDEIH
+120 SAKNVILFIDEIH

-184 FQTVLVE
+184 FQTILVE

-262 EMLNIEDKIQRLTDT
+262 EMLNLEDKIARLTET

-291 KIRDEINKL
+291 KVRDEINKL
-300 KYTLDM
+300 KYTLDV
-306 MGQEWRASLKKSRN
+306 MGQEWRTSLKQNRN

-327 CRTLSSTTGIPVSGI
+327 CRTLSSMTGIPVSGI

-353 EEYLH
+353 EEHLH
-358 KYVVAQDDAI
+358 QNVIAQDDAI

-491 DSLGHRVSFRNAI
+491 DSMGHRVSFRNAV

-557 EIVVFDLLKPEE
+557 EIVVFDMLRPKE

-575 LMISELSGRLK
+575 LMIRELSERLK
-586 EKGITLSLSPK
+586 EKEIALSISAK

-635 ELKSGFKVVFSEPCR
+635 ELKNGDCAQVILTKGRIQIS
-650 GKAFSHLRCCC
+650 
-661 KQPAS
+661 
-666 RK
+666 

>member
-1 MVKEAV
+1 MVKETV

-37 PEINRI
+37 TEINRL

-58 GEPGVGKTAIVEGLA
+58 GEPGVGKTAIVEGFA
-73 HRIAQGTAPEVFL
+73 HRIAQGTAPDVFQEKRL
-86 DKHIM
+86 M

-120 LVKNVILFIDEIH
+120 SAKNVILFIDEIH

-184 FQTVLVE
+184 FQTILVE

-262 EMLNIEDKIQRLTDT
+262 EMLNLEDKIARLTET

-291 KIRDEINKL
+291 KVRDEINKL
-300 KYTLDM
+300 KYTLDV
-306 MGQEWRASLKKSRN
+306 MGQEWRASLKQNRN

-327 CRTLSSTTGIPVSGI
+327 CRTLSSMTGIPVSGI

-353 EEYLH
+353 EEHLH
-358 KYVVAQDDAI
+358 QNVIAQDDAI

-419 LIRVDMSDYMEKHTT
+419 LIRIDMSDYMEKHTT

-491 DSLGHRVSFRNAI
+491 DSMGHRVSFRNAV

-557 EIVVFDLLKPEE
+557 EIVVFDMLRPKE

-575 LMISELSGRLK
+575 LMIRELSERLK
-586 EKGITLSLSPK
+586 DKGIALSISAK

-635 ELKSGFKVVFSEPCR
+635 ELKDGDCAQVTLTKGRIQIS
-650 GKAFSHLRCCC
+650 
-661 KQPAS
+661 
-666 RK
+666 

>member
-1 MVKEAV
+1 
-7 KSKTPMLDSFAR
+7 MLDSFAR

-29 LDPIVGRE
+29 LDPIVGRDR
-37 PEINRI
+37 EINRL

-58 GEPGVGKTAIVEGLA
+58 GEPGVGKTAIVEGFA
-73 HRIAQGTAPEVFL
+73 QRIAQGTAPEVFQE
-86 DKHIM
+86 KRIM

-120 LVKNVILFIDEIH
+120 SVKNVILFIDEIH

-262 EMLNIEDKIQRLTDT
+262 EMLNVEDKIQRLTDE

-291 KIRDEINKL
+291 KARDEINKL

-306 MGQEWRASLKKSRN
+306 MAQEWRASLKLSRN

-327 CRTLSSTTGIPVSGI
+327 CRTLSAMTGIPVSGI

-358 KYVVAQDDAI
+358 RFVVAQDDAI

-504 IIMTSNAGTREFAS
+504 IIMTSNVGTREFAS
-518 DSMVGFRREEESES
+518 DSMVGFRREEESQS

-557 EIVVFDLLKPEE
+557 EIVVFDMLRAEE

-575 LMISELSGRLK
+575 LMLKELSDRLK
-586 EKGITLSLSPK
+586 EKGITISLSK
-597 AKKYFIEKGFDA
+597 RARKYFIEKGFDP

-635 ELKSGFKVVFSEPCR
+635 ELVPGSKVEFSEPCR

-666 RK
+666 QK

>member
-37 PEINRI
+37 TEINRL

-58 GEPGVGKTAIVEGLA
+58 GEPGVGKTAIVEGFA
-73 HRIAQGTAPEVFL
+73 HRIAQGTAPDVFL
-86 DKHIM
+86 EKRLMI
-91 VIDMGSLVAGT
+91 IDMGSLVAGT

-120 LVKNVILFIDEIH
+120 SAKNVILFIDEIH

-184 FQTVLVE
+184 FQTILVE

-257 VEKPA
+257 VEKPV
-262 EMLNIEDKIQRLTDT
+262 EMLNLEDKIARLTET

-291 KIRDEINKL
+291 KVRDEINKL
-300 KYTLDM
+300 KYTLDV
-306 MGQEWRASLKKSRN
+306 MGQEWRASLKQNRN

-327 CRTLSSTTGIPVSGI
+327 CRTLSSMTGIPVSGI

-353 EEYLH
+353 EEHLH
-358 KYVVAQDDAI
+358 QNVIAQDDAI

-491 DSLGHRVSFRNAI
+491 DSMGHRVSFRNAV

-546 SFRPEFLNRID
+546 SFRPEFLNRLD
-557 EIVVFDLLKPEE
+557 EIVVFDMLRPKE

-575 LMISELSGRLK
+575 LMIRELSERLK
-586 EKGITLSLSPK
+586 EKGIALSISAK

-635 ELKSGFKVVFSEPCR
+635 ELKNGDCAQVTLTKGRIQIS
-650 GKAFSHLRCCC
+650 
-661 KQPAS
+661 
-666 RK
+666 

>member
-1 MVKEAV
+1 
-7 KSKTPMLDSFAR
+7 MLDSFAR

-29 LDPIVGRE
+29 LDPIVGRDR
-37 PEINRI
+37 EINRL

-58 GEPGVGKTAIVEGLA
+58 GEPGVGKTAIVEGFA
-73 HRIAQGTAPEVFL
+73 QRIAQGTAPEVFQE
-86 DKHIM
+86 KRIM

-120 LVKNVILFIDEIH
+120 SVKNVILFIDEIH

-262 EMLNIEDKIQRLTDT
+262 EMLNVEDKIQRLTDE
-277 KKHFVQVQAYEEAA
+277 KKHFVQIQAYEDAA
-291 KIRDEINKL
+291 KVRDEINKL

-306 MGQEWRASLKKSRN
+306 MAQEWRASLKLSRN

-327 CRTLSSTTGIPVSGI
+327 CRTLSSITGIPVSGI

-358 KYVVAQDDAI
+358 KFVVAQDDAI
-368 KAVSAAIRRSR
+368 KAISAAIRRSR

-518 DSMVGFRREEESES
+518 DSMVGFRREEESQS
-532 RSTIRSAAL
+532 RSTIKSAAL

-557 EIVVFDLLKPEE
+557 EIVVFDMLRAEE

-575 LMISELSGRLK
+575 LMLKELSGRLK
-586 EKGITLSLSPK
+586 EKGITISLSK
-597 AKKYFIEKGFDA
+597 RARKYFIEKGFDP

-635 ELKSGFKVVFSEPCR
+635 ELVAGSKVEFSAPYR
-650 GKAFSHLRCCC
+650 GKAFSHLQCCC
-661 KQPAS
+661 KQPVS
-666 RK
+666 PK

>member
-1 MVKEAV
+1 
-7 KSKTPMLDSFAR
+7 MLDSFAR

-29 LDPIVGRE
+29 LDPIVGRDR
-37 PEINRI
+37 EINRL

-58 GEPGVGKTAIVEGLA
+58 GEPGVGKTAIAEGFA
-73 HRIAQGTAPEVFL
+73 QRIAQGTAPEVFQE
-86 DKHIM
+86 KRIM

-120 LVKNVILFIDEIH
+120 SVKNVILFIDEIH

-262 EMLNIEDKIQRLTDT
+262 EMLNVEDKIQRLTDE

-291 KIRDEINKL
+291 KARDEINKL

-306 MGQEWRASLKKSRN
+306 MAQEWRASLKLSRN

-327 CRTLSSTTGIPVSGI
+327 CRTLSAMTGIPVSGI

-358 KYVVAQDDAI
+358 KFVVAQDDAI

-518 DSMVGFRREEESES
+518 DSMVGFRREEESLS

-557 EIVVFDLLKPEE
+557 EIVVFDMLRAEE

-575 LMISELSGRLK
+575 LMLKELSDRLK
-586 EKGITLSLSPK
+586 EKGITISLSK
-597 AKKYFIEKGFDA
+597 RARKYFIEKGFDP

-635 ELKSGFKVVFSEPCR
+635 ELVPGSKVEFSEPCR

-666 RK
+666 QK

>member
-1 MVKEAV
+1 
-7 KSKTPMLDSFAR
+7 MLDSFAR

-29 LDPIVGRE
+29 LDPIVGRDR
-37 PEINRI
+37 EINRL

-58 GEPGVGKTAIVEGLA
+58 GEPGVGKTAIAEGFA
-73 HRIAQGTAPEVFL
+73 QRIAQGTAPEVFQE
-86 DKHIM
+86 KRIM

-120 LVKNVILFIDEIH
+120 SVKNVILFIDEIH

-262 EMLNIEDKIQRLTDT
+262 EMLNVEDKIQRLTDE

-291 KIRDEINKL
+291 KARDEINKL

-306 MGQEWRASLKKSRN
+306 MAQEWRASLKLSRN

-327 CRTLSSTTGIPVSGI
+327 CRTLSAMTGIPVSGI

-358 KYVVAQDDAI
+358 RFVVAQDDAI

-419 LIRVDMSDYMEKHTT
+419 LIRVDMSDYMEKHAT

-518 DSMVGFRREEESES
+518 DSMVGFRREEESQS

-557 EIVVFDLLKPEE
+557 EIVVFDMLRAEE

-575 LMISELSGRLK
+575 LMLKELSDRLK
-586 EKGITLSLSPK
+586 EKGITISLSK
-597 AKKYFIEKGFDA
+597 RARKYFIEKGFDP

-635 ELKSGFKVVFSEPCR
+635 ELVPGSKVEFSEPCR

-666 RK
+666 QK

>member
-29 LDPIVGRE
+29 LDPIVGRDR
-37 PEINRI
+37 EINRL

-58 GEPGVGKTAIVEGLA
+58 GEPGVGKTAIVEGFA
-73 HRIAQGTAPEVFL
+73 HRIAQGTAPDVFME
-86 DKHIM
+86 KRIM

-120 LVKNVILFIDEIH
+120 SVKNVILFIDEIH

-191 EPDREH
+191 EPDREQ

-262 EMLNIEDKIQRLTDT
+262 EMLNLEDKIDRLTDE
-277 KKHFVQVQAYEEAA
+277 KKHFVQIQAYENAA
-291 KIRDEINKL
+291 KVRDEINKL
-300 KYTLDM
+300 RYTLDM
-306 MGQEWRASLKKSRN
+306 MGQEWRATLKLSRN

-327 CRTLSSTTGIPVSGI
+327 CRTLSSMTGIPVSGI

-353 EEYLH
+353 EEHLH
-358 KYVVAQDDAI
+358 QHVIAQDDAI

-409 AQYLFGSEDA
+409 AQYLFGSEDS

-491 DSLGHRVSFRNAI
+491 DSMGHRVSFRNSV

-518 DSMVGFRREEESES
+518 DSIVGFRREEESQS
-532 RSTIRSAAL
+532 RSTIKSAAL
-541 NELKR
+541 NELKH

-557 EIVVFDLLKPEE
+557 EIVVFDLLKPKE

-575 LMISELSGRLK
+575 LMLKELSDRLK
-586 EKGITLSLSPK
+586 EKDITLSLSQK
-597 AKKYFIEKGFDA
+597 AKEYFIEKGFDA

-635 ELKSGFKVVFSEPCR
+635 ELKKGCCAKVTLTK
-650 GKAFSHLRCCC
+650 GKVHIA
-661 KQPAS
+661 
-666 RK
+666 

>member
-37 PEINRI
+37 TEINRL

-58 GEPGVGKTAIVEGLA
+58 GEPGVGKTAIVEGFA
-73 HRIAQGTAPEVFL
+73 HRIAQGTAPDVFL
-86 DKHIM
+86 EKRLM

-120 LVKNVILFIDEIH
+120 SAKNVILFIDEIH

-184 FQTVLVE
+184 FQTILVE

-262 EMLNIEDKIQRLTDT
+262 EMLNLEDKIARLTET

-291 KIRDEINKL
+291 KVRDEINKL
-300 KYTLDM
+300 KYTLDV
-306 MGQEWRASLKKSRN
+306 MGQEWRASLKQNRN

-327 CRTLSSTTGIPVSGI
+327 CRTLSSMTGIPVSGI

-353 EEYLH
+353 EEHLH
-358 KYVVAQDDAI
+358 QNVIAQDDAI

-491 DSLGHRVSFRNAI
+491 DSMGHRVSFRNAV

-557 EIVVFDLLKPEE
+557 EIVVFDMLRPKE

-575 LMISELSGRLK
+575 LMIRELSERLK
-586 EKGITLSLSPK
+586 EKGIALSISAK

-635 ELKSGFKVVFSEPCR
+635 ELKNGDCAQVTLTKGRIQIS
-650 GKAFSHLRCCC
+650 
-661 KQPAS
+661 
-666 RK
+666 

>member
-1 MVKEAV
+1 MC
-7 KSKTPMLDSFAR
+7 SS
-19 DLVLMASSGQ
+19 DL
-29 LDPIVGRE
+29 
-37 PEINRI
+37 
-43 MHILARRRKNNPVLI
+43 
-58 GEPGVGKTAIVEGLA
+58 IVEGFA
-73 HRIAQGTAPEVFL
+73 HRIAQGTAPDVFL
-86 DKHIM
+86 EKRLM

-120 LVKNVILFIDEIH
+120 SAKNVILFIDEIH

-184 FQTVLVE
+184 FQTILVE

-262 EMLNIEDKIQRLTDT
+262 EMLNLEDKIARLTET

-291 KIRDEINKL
+291 KVRDEINKL
-300 KYTLDM
+300 KYTLDV
-306 MGQEWRASLKKSRN
+306 MGQEWRASLKQNRN

-327 CRTLSSTTGIPVSGI
+327 CRTLSSMTGIPVSGI

-353 EEYLH
+353 EEHLH
-358 KYVVAQDDAI
+358 QNVIAQDDAI

-409 AQYLFGSEDA
+409 AQYLFGSEDT

-449 GGWLTEKVRR
+449 GGWLTEKLRR

-491 DSLGHRVSFRNAI
+491 DSMGHRVSFRNAV

-557 EIVVFDLLKPEE
+557 EIVVFDMLRPKE

-575 LMISELSGRLK
+575 LMIRELSERLK
-586 EKGITLSLSPK
+586 EKDIALSISAK

-635 ELKSGFKVVFSEPCR
+635 ELKNGDCAQVTLTKGRIQIS
-650 GKAFSHLRCCC
+650 
-661 KQPAS
+661 
-666 RK
+666 

>member
-1 MVKEAV
+1 MVKETV

-37 PEINRI
+37 TEINRL

-58 GEPGVGKTAIVEGLA
+58 GEPGVGKTAIVEGFA
-73 HRIAQGTAPEVFL
+73 HRIAQGTAPDVFQEKRL
-86 DKHIM
+86 M

-120 LVKNVILFIDEIH
+120 SAKNVILFIDEIH

-184 FQTVLVE
+184 FQTILVE

-262 EMLNIEDKIQRLTDT
+262 EMLNLEDKIARLTET

-291 KIRDEINKL
+291 KVRDEINKL
-300 KYTLDM
+300 KYTLDV
-306 MGQEWRASLKKSRN
+306 MGQEWRASLKQNRN

-327 CRTLSSTTGIPVSGI
+327 CRTLSSMTGIPVSGI

-353 EEYLH
+353 EEHLH
-358 KYVVAQDDAI
+358 QNVIAQDDAI

-491 DSLGHRVSFRNAI
+491 DSMGHRVSFRNAV

-557 EIVVFDLLKPEE
+557 EIVVFDMLRPKE

-575 LMISELSGRLK
+575 LMIRELSERLK
-586 EKGITLSLSPK
+586 EKEIALSISAK

-635 ELKSGFKVVFSEPCR
+635 ELKDGDCAQVTLTKGRIQIS
-650 GKAFSHLRCCC
+650 
-661 KQPAS
+661 
-666 RK
+666 